1 MKKIELGDHVF
12 LATIE
17 NITFKIVGENTDGSY
32 EIEAK
37 ISDDQI
43 LRYGNISKEMLRI
56 LD

>member
-1 MKKIELGDHVF
+1 MKKIELGDHVV

>member
-1 MKKIELGDHVF
+1 MKKIELGDSVV

-17 NITFKIVGENTDGSY
+17 NMIFQIVAENTDGSY
-32 EIEAK
+32 EIETK

>member
-1 MKKIELGDHVF
+1 MKKIELGDHVV

-17 NITFKIVGENTDGSY
+17 NITFKIVAENTDGSY